1 MEGNLSEDQMIK
13 RAFVFS
19 DMEFDEACGRYNY
32 CDYDYDMEEIDES
45 QKASQK
51 WETDYQVIRRKFQEK
66 GYRKVPEIV
75 FWNLRNSS
83 ATPVMT
89 TENGVALVSSFL
101 KNPLTLFL
109 EGGGILIP
117 EDVMELAIS
126 GEDYKKL
133 VLFD

>member
-1 MEGNLSEDQMIK
+1 MSEDQMIK
-13 RAFVFS
+13 RVFVFS

-51 WETDYQVIRRKFQEK
+51 RKFREK

-83 ATPVMT
+83 ATPVMA
-89 TENGVALVSSFL
+89 TENGVALVSGFS
-101 KNPLTLFL
+101 KNLLDLVFGRRWNSDPS
-109 EGGGILIP
+109 GCDGISH
-117 EDVMELAIS
+117 S